1 MFYFLFFFLMIRRP
15 PRATRTDTLFPYTTL
30 FRSPKNGGRGDHDPH
45 GPIVADFNILSNE
58 ARMKVLRTAAIIVGA
73 VALVATGIGAVVG
86 AGTFLGV
93 AGSTFAAV
101 GTITGAASA
110 VLGVAANLLT
120 AKPPGTLA
128 VGNPE
133 AFNTD

>member
-1 MFYFLFFFLMIRRP
+1 
-15 PRATRTDTLFPYTTL
+15 
-30 FRSPKNGGRGDHDPH
+30 
-45 GPIVADFNILSNE
+45 
-58 ARMKVLRTAAIIVGA
+58 MKVLRTAAIIVGA

-101 GTITGAASA
+101 GTIAGAASA

-120 AKPPGTLA
+120 AKPPGSLA
-128 VGNPE
+128 VGHPE
-133 AFNTD
+133 AFKLDPQTPVPYRIGETATGGYFAYRYAFGVTHGDVITSFQILVCL